1 MSHSILLSLF
11 AFLLS
16 YFFKMDGALFL
27 SLQSFLSSFFLENDG
42 DDVVATRDLPGHLIY
57 AIDTLM
63 V

>member
-1 MSHSILLSLF
+1 
-11 AFLLS
+11 
-16 YFFKMDGALFL
+16 MDGALFL

-42 DDVVATRDLPGHLIY
+42 DDVVVTRDLPGHLIY